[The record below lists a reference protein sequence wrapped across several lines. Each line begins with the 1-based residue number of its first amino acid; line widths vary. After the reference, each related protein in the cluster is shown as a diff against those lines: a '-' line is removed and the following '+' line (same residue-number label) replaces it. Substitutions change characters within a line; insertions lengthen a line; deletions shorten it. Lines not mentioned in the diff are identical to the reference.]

1 LSSVSFFN
9 SLIPLD
15 CLGLAVDISFHWPP
29 GDGNSQLHWAQTQ
42 SETQANWTQPNW
54 TELSVEQ
61 RSNLV
66 IPVAVVVILMVFVVV
81 GTFNLCLVN
90 ASGTNNN
97 LLWRR
102 FCRILESVYLRSSTT
117 IFVELVVVI
126 VGRGC
131 CRGWGPV
138 SSEAKKKYSAKDI
151 SHASRHKMQRLQLFR
166 PRFLNWL

>member
-29 GDGNSQLHWAQTQ
+29 GDGNSQLHRAQTQ

-66 IPVAVVVILMVFVVV
+66 IPVAVVVILMVFLLLLVPLTFAWLMRAAPTTTFSDVVFVVSLKVSIWGHQLQFSSSWLLLLLV
-81 GTFNLCLVN
+81 GARLSLDFSWSMLRTQREKYRKYINSN
-90 ASGTNNN
+90 NSGT
-97 LLWRR
+97 
-102 FCRILESVYLRSSTT
+102 
-117 IFVELVVVI
+117 
-126 VGRGC
+126 
-131 CRGWGPV
+131 
-138 SSEAKKKYSAKDI
+138 KKYY
-151 SHASRHKMQRLQLFR
+151 
-166 PRFLNWL
+166 